1 MQQQRQQKRRER
13 QQQQGHQH
21 QECQNSRNANN
32 SRGYKAMPENS
43 RDASHKGD
51 ASNIE
56 DASNGVGR
64 AVWNFNLLLTVTSI
78 IYFCWPVGP
87 IGFLHVTFM
96 SVSFTV

>member
-1 MQQQRQQKRRER
+1 MPITAGAIKLRQ
-13 QQQQGHQH
+13 GIV
-21 QECQNSRNANN
+21 
-32 SRGYKAMPENS
+32 GTP
-43 RDASHKGD
+43 GD
-51 ASNIE
+51 ASNIG

-87 IGFLHVTFM
+87 IGFLHVTFI